1 MHWVVIQCS
10 PADRLRLYEVV
21 TSTGDR
27 RVPPCSSVEAELSQ
41 VAHRAANAADI
52 ELIAFESLVRR
63 R

>member
-21 TSTGDR
+21 TGDR